1 MKFKQLFLLLLFA
14 LCNTLK
20 AQEPLKEGSI
30 LDNIVLKN
38 IDGKTYDLNMQ
49 KQVKGFILVFMT
61 PSCDHCILY
70 EDRVMALNKKYK
82 PLGYPVVAIGPYG
95 DNAVKYPLD
104 ALPAMKE
111 MATKKGFA
119 FPYLSDENFKYTWL
133 LGIKKTP
140 TAVILKKQAK
150 GYLIKYM
157 GQIDDEVNP
166 AKKPVNKFVEQ
177 KLSTL
182 LK

>member
-1 MKFKQLFLLLLFA
+1 MKFRKLFLLLLLA
-14 LCNTLK
+14 ICSNLK
-20 AQEPLKEGSI
+20 AQEPLKEGSV
-30 LDNIVLKN
+30 LNNIILKN
-38 IDGKTYDLNMQ
+38 IDGKTYDLNAQ

-70 EDRVMALNKKYK
+70 EDRVIALNKKYK
-82 PLGYPVVAIGPYG
+82 SLGYPVVAIGPYG

-111 MATKKGFA
+111 MAVKKGFT

-140 TAVILKKQAK
+140 TAVILKKQSNS
-150 GYLIKYM
+150 YLIKYI
-157 GQIDDEVNP
+157 GQIDDEVDP
-166 AKKPVNKFVEQ
+166 AKKPTTKFVEQ
-177 KLSTL
+177 KLNTL